1 MPQNRRMEYRL
12 QADLR
17 LLHFELPGAPEESAT
32 GVIRE
37 LSASG
42 CRLESSV
49 SLQVGQELKLSFKL
63 LDGHEVNGVRARVIR
78 RLSQRTQRVVA
89 LEFVELPE
97 AAQYLIREYIV
108 WREAQE
114 AAS

>member
-1 MPQNRRMEYRL
+1 MTQNRRIEYRL

-17 LLHFELPGAPEESAT
+17 VLHFELPNAPEESAT

-49 SLQVGQELKLSFKL
+49 PLQVGQALTLSFKL
-63 LDGHEVNGVRARVIR
+63 LDGHQVDGVQARVIR
-78 RLSQRTQRVVA
+78 RLSQRSRRVVA
-89 LEFVELPE
+89 LEFVGLPE

-114 AAS
+114 NN